1 MILDYVLFITLSYFS
16 ESRIFGRSNDNRDF
30 SSFAFT
36 ECTSSLADG
45 LGGVVGNK
53 ADFNF
58 GRVGLIGDGF
68 FMPCL
73 LAKSDF
79 TLHKGSLSA
88 ETKKYHKDQNN
99 CTLHENKLKLLTI
112 YINY

>member
-1 MILDYVLFITLSYFS
+1 MINNSVLFITLSYFS
-16 ESRIFGRSNDNRDF
+16 ESRIFGRNNDNRDF

-36 ECTSSLADG
+36 ECTSSLADD
-45 LGGVVGNK
+45 LGSVVGNK

-58 GRVGLIGDGF
+58 GRVGLIGDAF

-88 ETKKYHKDQNN
+88 ETKKYHMNQ
-99 CTLHENKLKLLTI
+99 
-112 YINY
+112 